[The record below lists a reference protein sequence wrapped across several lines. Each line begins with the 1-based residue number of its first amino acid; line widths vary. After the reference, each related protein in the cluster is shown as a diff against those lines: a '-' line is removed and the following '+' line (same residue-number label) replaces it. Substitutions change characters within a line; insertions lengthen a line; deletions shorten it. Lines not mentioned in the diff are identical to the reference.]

1 MIGLVR
7 TKTTIEVP
15 VFQKEIEVAQGGFS
29 LDQTGLAAG
38 DTIPAGT
45 VLNFDEA
52 TRVAKVLKTAT
63 VHATAASN
71 ATEYQVKKGHLF
83 KVGDK
88 IAKVAGGVATTIS
101 AIVTTNADHDVI
113 TVAATLTAAAE
124 WDVLFESATTGA
136 TAAGLAVA
144 PKGLLR
150 SSLDIVAGFN
160 HQVGAVIR
168 GTVYSRR
175 IPGASAEVK
184 AALPHVIF
192 SSSF

>member
-7 TKTTIEVP
+7 TKTTPEVP

-29 LDQTGLAAG
+29 LDQTGFAAG
-38 DTIPAGT
+38 DHIPAGT

-101 AIVTTNADHDVI
+101 TIVTTNADYDVI

-124 WDVLFESATTGA
+124 WDVLFESSATGA
-136 TAAGLAVA
+136 TAAALAVA

-184 AALPHVIF
+184 TALPHIIF
-192 SSSF
+192 SQSF